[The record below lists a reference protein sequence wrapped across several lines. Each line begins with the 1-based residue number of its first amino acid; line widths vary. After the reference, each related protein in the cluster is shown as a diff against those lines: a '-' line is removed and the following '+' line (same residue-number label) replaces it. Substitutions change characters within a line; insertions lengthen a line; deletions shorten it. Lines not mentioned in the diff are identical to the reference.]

1 MNQPLEQSSRQS
13 VTEAIISKRGPTFA
27 VSASMSSSPSLA
39 KEEARLDC
47 INSFLPTALE
57 IDWTN
62 FCGVFP
68 RKDSAAAAADDS
80 LAKFELDD

>member
-1 MNQPLEQSSRQS
+1 MDP
-13 VTEAIISKRGPTFA
+13 ISQILQITCLVK
-27 VSASMSSSPSLA
+27 
-39 KEEARLDC
+39 
-47 INSFLPTALE
+47 IPTALE

-68 RKDSAAAAADDS
+68 RKDSAAAAADS

>member
-27 VSASMSSSPSLA
+27 VSASMSSSLA

-68 RKDSAAAAADDS
+68 RKDSAAAAADS

>member
-27 VSASMSSSPSLA
+27 VSVSMSSSPSLA
-39 KEEARLDC
+39 KEEEARLDC

-68 RKDSAAAAADDS
+68 RKDSAAAAADS